1 MAVARDAQAV
11 KLKLTRTARRIIM
24 RTTSPETKTQ
34 EIQQMTEWITG
45 REVAKIIGINHR
57 NVPQAVKRRKIKI
70 RCKRGSDVG
79 MKPIGGVATNF
90 YVYSRNDVEDWYDS
104 INNIVEHVELT
115 HAERLRNFVMSKT
128 WDTKGLTGLQ
138 NLTS

>member
-1 MAVARDAQAV
+1 
-11 KLKLTRTARRIIM
+11 
-24 RTTSPETKTQ
+24 
-34 EIQQMTEWITG
+34 MTEWITG

-115 HAERLRNFVMSKT
+115 HAERLSNFVMSKT

>member
-1 MAVARDAQAV
+1 
-11 KLKLTRTARRIIM
+11 
-24 RTTSPETKTQ
+24 
-34 EIQQMTEWITG
+34 MTEWITG

-57 NVPQAVKRRKIKI
+57 NVAQSVKRRKIKI

-115 HAERLRNFVMSKT
+115 HVEKLRNFVMSKT

>member
-115 HAERLRNFVMSKT
+115 HVEKLRNFVMSKT